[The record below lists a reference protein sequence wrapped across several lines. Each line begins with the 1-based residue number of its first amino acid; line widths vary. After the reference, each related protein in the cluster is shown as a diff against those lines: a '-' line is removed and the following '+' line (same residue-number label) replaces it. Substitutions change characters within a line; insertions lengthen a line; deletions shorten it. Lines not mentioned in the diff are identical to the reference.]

1 MVRMRRLLIATL
13 VASLGVSLGVAP
25 AASAAVVRAPASAS
39 YRVHLTSDKQGHTWV
54 GTESVTFT
62 NTSAAPMRT
71 VWLHLWSNGV
81 KGCGAHAIAVS
92 HIVGGISGGM
102 VLNCTALPV
111 HLAAPLA
118 GHHSATLSMNLRI
131 ELFHRNDR
139 FGFANGISFLGTALP
154 TLAVRDDHGWNL
166 NPFVDIGESFYS
178 LASDYRVTLDT
189 PSWLQTPTTGVLQSS
204 ITRGAR
210 IVHTYVAHGVR
221 DFEWAAARFRHLV
234 GHAGS
239 TRVHVWYVPG
249 LVTAAQAKQA
259 RADAVRSM
267 TTFSQDFGGYPYPE
281 VDVVLAGFKGF
292 GGMEYPSIVFTDP
305 KRGAISHELA
315 HQWFYGI
322 VGDDQFREPWLDESF
337 ATWAASLPFG
347 GPQSCAS
354 YRWPNGSVRL
364 NSSMAYFRR
373 VPEAYGAVYLG
384 GSCMLAQ
391 LSDRFGPAAFIS
403 MLRDYVAA
411 FRLGVTRTADFK
423 HAVTAAARAQ
433 LPGFDAAAFWHMWRL
448 DHP

>member
-1 MVRMRRLLIATL
+1 
-13 VASLGVSLGVAP
+13 
-25 AASAAVVRAPASAS
+25 
-39 YRVHLTSDKQGHTWV
+39 
-54 GTESVTFT
+54 
-62 NTSAAPMRT
+62 
-71 VWLHLWSNGV
+71 
-81 KGCGAHAIAVS
+81 
-92 HIVGGISGGM
+92 
-102 VLNCTALPV
+102 
-111 HLAAPLA
+111 
-118 GHHSATLSMNLRI
+118 
-131 ELFHRNDR
+131 
-139 FGFANGISFLGTALP
+139 
-154 TLAVRDDHGWNL
+154 
-166 NPFVDIGESFYS
+166 
-178 LASDYRVTLDT
+178 
-189 PSWLQTPTTGVLQSS
+189 
-204 ITRGAR
+204 
-210 IVHTYVAHGVR
+210 
-221 DFEWAAARFRHLV
+221 
-234 GHAGS
+234 
-239 TRVHVWYVPG
+239 
-249 LVTAAQAKQA
+249 
-259 RADAVRSM
+259 
-267 TTFSQDFGGYPYPE
+267 
-281 VDVVLAGFKGF
+281 
-292 GGMEYPSIVFTDP
+292 MEYPSIVFTDP

-423 HAVTAAARAQ
+423 HAVAAAARAQ